1 MIEDVSPEQIKRVA
15 EKALVIE
22 RYILERAWGL
32 CYAAVAAE
40 IVLITFL
47 PSIILLLGLSVGYFL
62 VVAIVVNTAAS
73 IVGAA
78 MIAWI
83 FKKAYNSMLVRRE
96 IVDSNWTK
104 LLRPSLIV
112 LVWTAYYLPIL
123 AAIFLLRH
131 DFLIFRF
138 GLLATT
144 VIPLFFV
151 LKGSFP
157 ERLPRESIAVVSAIA
172 IYTLGGFAVS
182 LLKANAGFYLI
193 LWVIFLVVL
202 ILASAQARNRKPPI
216 SLEDH
221 RIGN

>member
-1 MIEDVSPEQIKRVA
+1 MVEDVSPEQIKRIA

-22 RYILERAWGL
+22 RYVLERAWGI

-40 IVLITFL
+40 IVLIPFL
-47 PSIILLLGLSVGYFL
+47 PLIILVLGLSAGYFL
-62 VVAIVVNTAAS
+62 VVAIVANTAVS
-73 IVGAA
+73 IVGAT
-78 MIAWI
+78 MVAWV

-96 IVDSNWTK
+96 IVDSIWTK
-104 LLRPSLIV
+104 WLRPSWIV

-123 AAIFLLRH
+123 AAIFLLRQ
-131 DFLIFRF
+131 DFLVFRF

-157 ERLPRESIAVVSAIA
+157 ERLPRESIAVVLALTT
-172 IYTLGGFAVS
+172 YTLGSFVVA
-182 LLKANAGFYLI
+182 LLKANAGFYVI

-202 ILASAQARNRKPPI
+202 ILASAHARRRKPPI
-216 SLEDH
+216 SMEDPQ
-221 RIGN
+221 NW

>member
-1 MIEDVSPEQIKRVA
+1 MVEDVSPEQIKRVA

-40 IVLITFL
+40 IVLIPFL
-47 PSIILLLGLSVGYFL
+47 PLIALFLGLSAGYFL
-62 VVAIVVNTAAS
+62 VVAIMVNTAVS

-83 FKKAYNSMLVRRE
+83 FKKAYNSMLIRRE
-96 IVDSNWTK
+96 IVDSIWTK
-104 LLRPSLIV
+104 LLKPSWIALI
-112 LVWTAYYLPIL
+112 WTAYYLAIL
-123 AAIFLLRH
+123 AAIFLLGH
-131 DFLIFRF
+131 DFLVFRF

-144 VIPLFFV
+144 VFPLFFA

-157 ERLPRESIAVVSAIA
+157 ERLPRESIAVVSALT
-172 IYTLGGFAVS
+172 IYTLGGFVVS
-182 LLKANAGFYLI
+182 LLKANLGFYLI

-202 ILASAQARNRKPPI
+202 IWAFAHARRRKPPI
-216 SLEDH
+216 SLEDPQKW
-221 RIGN
+221 

>member
-1 MIEDVSPEQIKRVA
+1 MVEEVSPEQIKRVA

-40 IVLITFL
+40 IVLIPFL
-47 PSIILLLGLSVGYFL
+47 PLIVLILGLSAGYFL
-62 VVAIVVNTAAS
+62 VVALVVNTAVS

-83 FKKAYNSMLVRRE
+83 LKKAYNSMLVRRE
-96 IVDSNWTK
+96 IVDSIWTK
-104 LLRPSLIV
+104 LLRPSWIA
-112 LVWTAYYLPIL
+112 LVWTTYYSLIL
-123 AAIFLLRH
+123 AAIFLLGH
-131 DFLIFRF
+131 EFLVFRF

-144 VIPLFFV
+144 VFPLFFA

-157 ERLPRESIAVVSAIA
+157 ERLPRESIAVMSALT
-172 IYTLGGFAVS
+172 IYTLGGFVVS

-202 ILASAQARNRKPPI
+202 IIASAHARRRKPPI
-216 SLEDH
+216 SMEDPQ
-221 RIGN
+221 NW

>member
-1 MIEDVSPEQIKRVA
+1 MIEDVSPEQIKRIA

-40 IVLITFL
+40 IVLIPFL
-47 PSIILLLGLSVGYFL
+47 PLIVLFLGLSTGYFL
-62 VVAIVVNTAAS
+62 VAALVVNTAVS

-83 FKKAYNSMLVRRE
+83 FKKAYNSMLVHRE
-96 IVDSNWTK
+96 IVDSIWTK
-104 LLRPSLIV
+104 LLRPSWIA

-131 DFLIFRF
+131 EFLVFRF

-144 VIPLFFV
+144 VFPLFFA

-157 ERLPRESIAVVSAIA
+157 ERLPRESIAVVSALTT
-172 IYTLGGFAVS
+172 YTLGGFVVS
-182 LLKANAGFYLI
+182 LLNVNEGAYLI

-202 ILASAQARNRKPPI
+202 ILASAYARRRKPPI
-216 SLEDH
+216 SLEDTQ
-221 RIGN
+221 NW

>member
-1 MIEDVSPEQIKRVA
+1 MVEDVSPEQIKRVA

-22 RYILERAWGL
+22 QYILERAWGL

-40 IVLITFL
+40 IVLIPFL
-47 PSIILLLGLSVGYFL
+47 PLIVSFLGVSAGYFL
-62 VVAIVVNTAAS
+62 DVAIAVNTAVS
-73 IVGAA
+73 IMGAA

-96 IVDSNWTK
+96 IVDSIWTK
-104 LLRPSLIV
+104 LLKPSWIALIW
-112 LVWTAYYLPIL
+112 LAYYLPIL

-131 DFLIFRF
+131 EFVVFRF
-138 GLLATT
+138 GLLATI
-144 VIPLFFV
+144 VFPLFFA

-157 ERLPRESIAVVSAIA
+157 ERLPRESIAVVSALT
-172 IYTLGGFAVS
+172 IYTLGGFVVS

-202 ILASAQARNRKPPI
+202 ILATARARKRKPPI
-216 SLEDH
+216 SLEDPT
-221 RIGN
+221 NW

>member
-1 MIEDVSPEQIKRVA
+1 MVEDVSPEHIKRVA

-22 RYILERAWGL
+22 QYILERAWGL

-47 PSIILLLGLSVGYFL
+47 PSIILFLGVSAGYFL
-62 VVAIVVNTAAS
+62 VVAIVVNTAVS
-73 IVGAA
+73 FVGAA

-96 IVDSNWTK
+96 IVDSIWTK
-104 LLRPSLIV
+104 LLRPSWIV
-112 LVWTAYYLPIL
+112 LVWTAYYLPVL

-131 DFLIFRF
+131 EFLVFRF

-144 VIPLFFV
+144 VIPLFFA

-157 ERLPRESIAVVSAIA
+157 ERLPRESIAVFSALT
-172 IYTLGGFAVS
+172 IYTLGGFVVS
-182 LLKANAGFYLI
+182 LLKANAGFDLI
-193 LWVIFLVVL
+193 LWVIFLIVL
-202 ILASAQARNRKPPI
+202 VWASAYARRRKPPI
-216 SLEDH
+216 SLEDPP
-221 RIGN
+221 RW

>member
-1 MIEDVSPEQIKRVA
+1 MVENVSPEQIKQVA

-47 PSIILLLGLSVGYFL
+47 PSIILLLGLSGGYFL
-62 VVAIVVNTAAS
+62 VVAIVVNTVAS

-131 DFLIFRF
+131 DFLVFRF

-144 VIPLFFV
+144 VVPLFFA

-157 ERLPRESIAVVSAIA
+157 ERLPRESIAVVSALA
-172 IYTLGGFAVS
+172 VYTLGGFVVS
-182 LLKANAGFYLI
+182 LLKANVGFYLI
-193 LWVIFLVVL
+193 LWVIFVVVL
-202 ILASAQARNRKPPI
+202 VWAFAYARRRKPPI
-216 SLEDH
+216 SLEDPP
-221 RIGN
+221 NW

>member
-1 MIEDVSPEQIKRVA
+1 MVEDVSPEQIKRIA

-22 RYILERAWGL
+22 RYVLERAWGI

-40 IVLITFL
+40 IVLIPFL
-47 PSIILLLGLSVGYFL
+47 PLIILVLGLSAGYFL
-62 VVAIVVNTAAS
+62 VVAIVANTAVS

-78 MIAWI
+78 MVAWI

-96 IVDSNWTK
+96 IVDSIWTK
-104 LLRPSLIV
+104 WLRPSWIA

-123 AAIFLLRH
+123 AAIFLLGH
-131 DFLIFRF
+131 DFLVFRF

-157 ERLPRESIAVVSAIA
+157 ERLPQESTAVVSALT
-172 IYTLGGFAVS
+172 IYTLGGFVVS

-202 ILASAQARNRKPPI
+202 ILASAHARRRKPPI
-216 SLEDH
+216 SMEDPQ
-221 RIGN
+221 NW

>member
-1 MIEDVSPEQIKRVA
+1 MVEDVSPEQIKRIA

-22 RYILERAWGL
+22 RYVLERAWGI

-40 IVLITFL
+40 IVLIPFL
-47 PSIILLLGLSVGYFL
+47 PLIILVLGLSAGYFL
-62 VVAIVVNTAAS
+62 VVAILANTAVS

-78 MIAWI
+78 MVAWI

-96 IVDSNWTK
+96 IADSIWTK
-104 LLRPSLIV
+104 WLRPAWIA

-123 AAIFLLRH
+123 AAIFLLRQ
-131 DFLIFRF
+131 DFLVFRF

-157 ERLPRESIAVVSAIA
+157 ERLPQESTAVVSALT
-172 IYTLGGFAVS
+172 IYTLGGFVVS

-202 ILASAQARNRKPPI
+202 ILASAHARRRKPPI
-216 SLEDH
+216 SMEDPQ
-221 RIGN
+221 NW

>member
-1 MIEDVSPEQIKRVA
+1 MVEDVSPEQVKRIA

-22 RYILERAWGL
+22 QYILERAWGL

-40 IVLITFL
+40 IVLIPFL
-47 PSIILLLGLSVGYFL
+47 PLIILFLGLSDGYFL
-62 VVAIVVNTAAS
+62 VVGIVVNTAVS

-96 IVDSNWTK
+96 IVDSIWTK
-104 LLRPSLIV
+104 LLRPSWIA

-123 AAIFLLRH
+123 AAILLLRH
-131 DFLIFRF
+131 DFLVFRF

-144 VIPLFFV
+144 VIPLFFA

-157 ERLPRESIAVVSAIA
+157 ERLPRESIAVVLALT
-172 IYTLGGFAVS
+172 IYTMGGFVVS

-193 LWVIFLVVL
+193 IWVIFLVVL
-202 ILASAQARNRKPPI
+202 ILASAYARRRKPPI
-216 SLEDH
+216 SMEDPP
-221 RIGN
+221 NW

>member
-1 MIEDVSPEQIKRVA
+1 MVEDVSPEQIKRVA

-22 RYILERAWGL
+22 QYILERAWGL

-47 PSIILLLGLSVGYFL
+47 PSIILFLGVSAGYFL
-62 VVAIVVNTAAS
+62 SVAIVVNTAVS

-96 IVDSNWTK
+96 IVDSIWTK
-104 LLRPSLIV
+104 LLRPSWIA

-131 DFLIFRF
+131 EFLVFRF

-144 VIPLFFV
+144 VFPLLFA

-157 ERLPRESIAVVSAIA
+157 KQLPRESIAVVSALT
-172 IYTLGGFAVS
+172 IYTLGGFVVS

-202 ILASAQARNRKPPI
+202 ILASAYARRRKPPV
-216 SLEDH
+216 SLEDPP
-221 RIGN
+221 NW

>member
-1 MIEDVSPEQIKRVA
+1 MVEDVSPEQIKRVA

-40 IVLITFL
+40 IVLIPFL
-47 PSIILLLGLSVGYFL
+47 PLIVLFFGLSDGYFL
-62 VVAIVVNTAAS
+62 VVAIVVNTAVS

-78 MIAWI
+78 MIALV

-96 IVDSNWTK
+96 IVDSIWTK
-104 LLRPSLIV
+104 LLRPSWIA

-123 AAIFLLRH
+123 AAIFLLRQE
-131 DFLIFRF
+131 FLVFRF

-144 VIPLFFV
+144 AFPLFFA

-157 ERLPRESIAVVSAIA
+157 ERLPRESIAVVSALT
-172 IYTLGGFAVS
+172 IYTLGGFVVS
-182 LLKANAGFYLI
+182 LLKANPGFYLI

-202 ILASAQARNRKPPI
+202 ILASAHARRRKPPI
-216 SLEDH
+216 SLEDPS
-221 RIGN
+221 NW

>member
-1 MIEDVSPEQIKRVA
+1 MVEDVSPEQIKRVA

-40 IVLITFL
+40 IVLIPFL
-47 PSIILLLGLSVGYFL
+47 PLIVLFLRLSTGYFL
-62 VVAIVVNTAAS
+62 VVAIVVNTAVS

-78 MIAWI
+78 MVAWV

-96 IVDSNWTK
+96 IVDSIWTRW
-104 LLRPSLIV
+104 LRPSWIV
-112 LVWTAYYLPIL
+112 LVWVAYYLPIL
-123 AAIFLLRH
+123 SAIFLLRH
-131 DFLIFRF
+131 DFLVFRF

-144 VIPLFFV
+144 VFPLFFV

-157 ERLPRESIAVVSAIA
+157 ERLPRESIAVVSALT
-172 IYTLGGFAVS
+172 IYTLGGFVVA

-202 ILASAQARNRKPPI
+202 ISASAYARRRKPPN
-216 SLEDH
+216 SLEDSP
-221 RIGN
+221 NW

>member
-1 MIEDVSPEQIKRVA
+1 MVEDISPEQIKQVA
-15 EKALVIE
+15 ERALVIE

-40 IVLITFL
+40 IVLIPFL
-47 PSIILLLGLSVGYFL
+47 PLIVLFLGLSAGYFL
-62 VVAIVVNTAAS
+62 VVAIVINTAVS

-96 IVDSNWTK
+96 IVDSIWTK
-104 LLRPSLIV
+104 LLRPSWIA

-144 VIPLFFV
+144 VFPLFFA

-157 ERLPRESIAVVSAIA
+157 ERLPRESIAVLLALT
-172 IYTLGGFAVS
+172 IYTLGGFVVS

-202 ILASAQARNRKPPI
+202 ILASAHARRRKPPN
-216 SLEDH
+216 SLEAPP
-221 RIGN
+221 NW

>member
-1 MIEDVSPEQIKRVA
+1 MVEGVSPEQIKRVA

-22 RYILERAWGL
+22 RYILEKAWGL

-47 PSIILLLGLSVGYFL
+47 PSIILLLGLSGGYFL
-62 VVAIVVNTAAS
+62 VVAIVVNTVAS

-96 IVDSNWTK
+96 IVDSIWTK
-104 LLRPSLIV
+104 LLKPSLII
-112 LVWTAYYLPIL
+112 LVWIAYYLPIL

-144 VIPLFFV
+144 VVPLFFV

-157 ERLPRESIAVVSAIA
+157 ERLPRESIAVVSALA
-172 IYTLGGFAVS
+172 IYTLGGLVVS
-182 LLKANAGFYLI
+182 LLSANMVFYLI
-193 LWVIFLVVL
+193 LWLLFLVVL
-202 ILASAQARNRKPPI
+202 VLASAYARKRKPPI

-221 RIGN
+221 RIG

>member
-1 MIEDVSPEQIKRVA
+1 MVENVSPEQIKRVA

-22 RYILERAWGL
+22 QYILERAWGL

-47 PSIILLLGLSVGYFL
+47 PSIILFLGLSDSYFL
-62 VVAIVVNTAAS
+62 VVAILVNTAVS
-73 IVGAA
+73 VVGAA

-96 IVDSNWTK
+96 IMDSMWTK
-104 LLRPSLIV
+104 LLKPSWIA

-131 DFLIFRF
+131 EFLAFRF

-144 VIPLFFV
+144 VFPLFFA

-157 ERLPRESIAVVSAIA
+157 ERLPRESKAVVSALT
-172 IYTLGGFAVS
+172 IYTLGGFVVS

-193 LWVIFLVVL
+193 LWVILLVVL
-202 ILASAQARNRKPPI
+202 ILASAYARRRKPPN
-216 SLEDH
+216 SLE
-221 RIGN
+221 NPPNW

>member
-1 MIEDVSPEQIKRVA
+1 MVEDVSPEQIKRVA

-22 RYILERAWGL
+22 QYILERAWGL

-40 IVLITFL
+40 IVLIPFL
-47 PSIILLLGLSVGYFL
+47 PLIILFLGLSPGYFL
-62 VVAIVVNTAAS
+62 VVAIVVNTAVS

-96 IVDSNWTK
+96 IVDSIWTK
-104 LLRPSLIV
+104 LLRPLWIV

-131 DFLIFRF
+131 DFLVFRF

-157 ERLPRESIAVVSAIA
+157 ERLPRESVAVVSALT
-172 IYTLGGFAVS
+172 IYTLGGFVVA

-202 ILASAQARNRKPPI
+202 ILASAHARKRKPPI
-216 SLEDH
+216 SLEDSP
-221 RIGN
+221 NW

>member
-1 MIEDVSPEQIKRVA
+1 MVEDVSPEQIKQVA

-40 IVLITFL
+40 VVLIPFL
-47 PSIILLLGLSVGYFL
+47 PLIILFLGLSAGYFL
-62 VVAIVVNTAAS
+62 VVGIVVNTAAS

-78 MIAWI
+78 MIALI

-96 IVDSNWTK
+96 IVNSIWTK
-104 LLRPSLIV
+104 LLKPSWIA

-123 AAIFLLRH
+123 AAIFLLREE
-131 DFLIFRF
+131 FLVFRF

-144 VIPLFFV
+144 VFPLFFS

-157 ERLPRESIAVVSAIA
+157 ERLPRESIAVVLALT
-172 IYTLGGFAVS
+172 IYTLGGLVVS

-193 LWVIFLVVL
+193 LCVIFLVIL
-202 ILASAQARNRKPPI
+202 ILASAHARRRKPPI
-216 SLEDH
+216 YLEDPP
-221 RIGN
+221 NW

>member
-1 MIEDVSPEQIKRVA
+1 MVEDVSPEQIKRVA

-22 RYILERAWGL
+22 QYILERAWGL

-47 PSIILLLGLSVGYFL
+47 PSIILFLGVSAHYFL
-62 VVAIVVNTAAS
+62 VVAIVVNTAVS

-96 IVDSNWTK
+96 IVDSIWTK
-104 LLRPSLIV
+104 LLRPSWIA

-123 AAIFLLRH
+123 AAIFLLPH
-131 DFLIFRF
+131 EFLVFRF

-144 VIPLFFV
+144 VIPLFFAF
-151 LKGSFP
+151 KGSFP
-157 ERLPRESIAVVSAIA
+157 ERLPRESIAVLSALT
-172 IYTLGGFAVS
+172 IYTLGGFVVA

-193 LWVIFLVVL
+193 LWVMFLVVL
-202 ILASAQARNRKPPI
+202 ILASAHARRRKPPI
-216 SLEDH
+216 SLEDPP
-221 RIGN
+221 NW

>member
-1 MIEDVSPEQIKRVA
+1 MAEDVSPEQIKRVA
-15 EKALVIE
+15 ETALVIE
-22 RYILERAWGL
+22 RYILERAWGI
-32 CYAAVAAE
+32 CYGAVAAE
-40 IVLITFL
+40 IVLIPFL
-47 PSIILLLGLSVGYFL
+47 PLIILFLGLSAGYFL
-62 VVAIVVNTAAS
+62 VVAIVVNTAVS

-78 MIAWI
+78 MVAWI

-96 IVDSNWTK
+96 IVDSIWTK
-104 LLRPSLIV
+104 LLRPSWIA

-131 DFLIFRF
+131 EFLVFRF

-144 VIPLFFV
+144 VFPLFFA

-157 ERLPRESIAVVSAIA
+157 ERLPRESIAVVSALT
-172 IYTLGGFAVS
+172 IYTLGGFVVS

-202 ILASAQARNRKPPI
+202 IWAFAHARRRKPPN
-216 SLEDH
+216 SLEDPP
-221 RIGN
+221 NW

>member
-1 MIEDVSPEQIKRVA
+1 MVEDVSPEQIKRVA
-15 EKALVIE
+15 EKALVVE
-22 RYILERAWGL
+22 QYILERAWGL

-40 IVLITFL
+40 IVLIPFL
-47 PSIILLLGLSVGYFL
+47 PLILLFLGLSAGYFL
-62 VVAIVVNTAAS
+62 DVAIVVNTAVS

-96 IVDSNWTK
+96 IADSIWTK
-104 LLRPSLIV
+104 LLRPSWIA

-131 DFLIFRF
+131 EFLVFRF

-144 VIPLFFV
+144 VFPLFFAFKV
-151 LKGSFP
+151 SFP
-157 ERLPRESIAVVSAIA
+157 EQLPRESIAVMSALT
-172 IYTLGGFAVS
+172 IYTLGGFVVS
-182 LLKANAGFYLI
+182 LLKANAVFYLI

-202 ILASAQARNRKPPI
+202 ILASSDARRRKPPI
-216 SLEDH
+216 SPEDTQ
-221 RIGN
+221 NW

>member
-1 MIEDVSPEQIKRVA
+1 MVEDVSPEQIKRIA
-15 EKALVIE
+15 EKALLVE
-22 RYILERAWGL
+22 RYVLERAWGL

-40 IVLITFL
+40 IVLIPFL
-47 PSIILLLGLSVGYFL
+47 PLIILVLGLPADYFL
-62 VVAIVVNTAAS
+62 VVAIVANTAVS

-78 MIAWI
+78 MVAWV

-96 IVDSNWTK
+96 IVDSIWTRW
-104 LLRPSLIV
+104 LRPSWIV
-112 LVWTAYYLPIL
+112 LVWVAYYLPIL

-131 DFLIFRF
+131 DFLVFRF

-144 VIPLFFV
+144 VFPLFFV

-157 ERLPRESIAVVSAIA
+157 ERLPRESAVVVSALT
-172 IYTLGGFAVS
+172 IYTLGGFVVS

-202 ILASAQARNRKPPI
+202 ISASAYARRRKPPI
-216 SLEDH
+216 SLEDSA
-221 RIGN
+221 NW

>member
-1 MIEDVSPEQIKRVA
+1 MVEDVSPAQIKRVA

-40 IVLITFL
+40 IVLIPFL
-47 PSIILLLGLSVGYFL
+47 PLIVLFLGVSAGYFL
-62 VVAIVVNTAAS
+62 DVALVVNTAVS

-78 MIAWI
+78 IVAWI

-96 IVDSNWTK
+96 IVDSIWTK
-104 LLRPSLIV
+104 LVRPSWIA

-123 AAIFLLRH
+123 AAIFLLGH
-131 DFLIFRF
+131 EFLVFRF

-144 VIPLFFV
+144 VFPLFFA

-157 ERLPRESIAVVSAIA
+157 ERLPQESIAVVSALT
-172 IYTLGGFAVS
+172 IYTLGGFVVS
-182 LLKANAGFYLI
+182 LLKANAGFYLV
-193 LWVIFLVVL
+193 LWVIFFVVL
-202 ILASAQARNRKPPI
+202 ILASAYARRRKPPI
-216 SLEDH
+216 SLEDPP
-221 RIGN
+221 NW

>member
-1 MIEDVSPEQIKRVA
+1 MVEDISPEQIKQVA

-40 IVLITFL
+40 IVLISFL
-47 PSIILLLGLSVGYFL
+47 PLIVSLLGLSGSYFL
-62 VVAIVVNTAAS
+62 VVALVVNTAAS
-73 IVGAA
+73 IVGAV
-78 MIAWI
+78 MVAWI

-96 IVDSNWTK
+96 IVDSIWTK
-104 LLRPSLIV
+104 LLRPLWIA
-112 LVWTAYYLPIL
+112 LVWTAYYLLIL

-131 DFLIFRF
+131 EFLVFRF

-144 VIPLFFV
+144 VFPLFFA

-157 ERLPRESIAVVSAIA
+157 ERLPRESIAVVSALT
-172 IYTLGGFAVS
+172 IYTLGGFVVS

-202 ILASAQARNRKPPI
+202 ILASTYARRRKPPI
-216 SLEDH
+216 HLED
-221 RIGN
+221 RPNW

>member
-1 MIEDVSPEQIKRVA
+1 MVEDVSPEQIKRVA

-40 IVLITFL
+40 IVLIPFL
-47 PSIILLLGLSVGYFL
+47 PLIVLYLGLSAGYYL
-62 VVAIVVNTAAS
+62 VVAIVINTAVS

-78 MIAWI
+78 MVAWI
-83 FKKAYNSMLVRRE
+83 FKKAYNSMLVRKE
-96 IVDSNWTK
+96 IVDSIWTK
-104 LLRPSLIV
+104 YLRPSWIA

-123 AAIFLLRH
+123 AAIFLLRQE
-131 DFLIFRF
+131 FLVFRF

-144 VIPLFFV
+144 AFPLFFA

-157 ERLPRESIAVVSAIA
+157 ERLPRESIAVVSALT
-172 IYTLGGFAVS
+172 IYTLGGFVVS

-193 LWVIFLVVL
+193 LWVIFFVVL
-202 ILASAQARNRKPPI
+202 IWAFAHTRRRKPPN
-216 SLEDH
+216 SLEDPS
-221 RIGN
+221 NW

>member
-1 MIEDVSPEQIKRVA
+1 MVENVPPEQIKHVA

-22 RYILERAWGL
+22 QHILERAWGL

-47 PSIILLLGLSVGYFL
+47 PSIILFLGVSAGYFL
-62 VVAIVVNTAAS
+62 ATAIVVNTSMS
-73 IVGAA
+73 IMGAA

-96 IVDSNWTK
+96 ITDSIWTK
-104 LLRPSLIV
+104 LLRPSWIA
-112 LVWTAYYLPIL
+112 LVWTAYYLPVL

-131 DFLIFRF
+131 EFLVFRF

-144 VIPLFFV
+144 VIPLFFA
-151 LKGSFP
+151 LKSSFP
-157 ERLPRESIAVVSAIA
+157 KQLPRESIAVVSALT
-172 IYTLGGFAVS
+172 IYTLGGFVVS
-182 LLKANAGFYLI
+182 LLKANIGFYLI

-202 ILASAQARNRKPPI
+202 IWASAYARRRKPPNFM
-216 SLEDH
+216 EDPP
-221 RIGN
+221 NW